1 MARKTK
7 IVPGARKMEKTKVS
21 QGRRLDQAGPPS
33 TKTAKIKKIHLV
45 SLGCA
50 KNLVDSE
57 RLLGAAAEMDFKPE
71 SDPAEA
77 DLILVNTCAFLE
89 SAVEEA
95 LETLMALGRRKKPG
109 AVLAAA
115 GCLPARYQGP
125 EGADLA
131 RGLPEVD
138 LWLKPADYPE
148 FEAQIAARFQSRAR
162 PERAAFAPDGRA
174 VGRRLTGTPF
184 FRAYLKIAE
193 GCHRRC
199 AFCLI
204 PALRGPLASYD
215 PGKLAEEAE
224 ELAAGGVRELTLVAQ
239 DLTAYGRDQGRPEAL
254 LGLVRRLAGTSGL
267 AWLRLLYAYPEGLT
281 EKLVRGL
288 AETPKVLP
296 YLDIPLQHAAPDLL
310 RRMGRPAAPP
320 LALVERL
327 RRWWPGLALRTT
339 LMVGF
344 PGETEAHQAELLA
357 FVARAAFDHLGVF
370 KFSPEAGAR
379 AAGFPGQLSAAV
391 KEKRRRAVLA
401 AQRRV
406 ARARNRARLGQVVEV
421 LVEGP
426 ADGAGPVM
434 AGRAWFQA
442 PEVDGLIYFDGD
454 QPETGR
460 LVKARL
466 VKASAYDL
474 AARLLAPAG

>member
-1 MARKTK
+1 MKAKK
-7 IVPGARKMEKTKVS
+7 KP
-21 QGRRLDQAGPPS
+21 RL
-33 TKTAKIKKIHLV
+33 HLV

-57 RLLGAAAEMDFKPE
+57 RLLGAAAGLGFQPE
-71 SDPAEA
+71 TDPAEA

-89 SAVEEA
+89 SAVREA
-95 LETLMALGRRKKPG
+95 LEALMAVGRRKKPG

-115 GCLPARYQGP
+115 GCLPARYQGAA
-125 EGADLA
+125 GADLA

-138 LWLKPADYPE
+138 WWLKPADYPG
-148 FEAQIAARFQSRAR
+148 FEAKIAALLRRRAR
-162 PERAAFAPDGRA
+162 LIRPAFTPDGRA
-174 VGRRLTGTPF
+174 AGRRLTGTPF

-204 PALRGPLASYD
+204 PALRGPLVSYD
-215 PGKLAEEAE
+215 PGRLAEEAAL
-224 ELAAGGVRELTLVAQ
+224 LAAGGVLELTLVAQ
-239 DLTAYGRDQGRPEAL
+239 DLTAYGRDQGRPGAL
-254 LGLVRRLAGTSGL
+254 LSLVKRLAETPGL

-296 YLDIPLQHAAPDLL
+296 YLDLPLQHAAPDLL

-344 PGETEAHQAELLA
+344 PGETEAHLAELLD

-370 KFSPEAGAR
+370 KFSPEEGVR
-379 AAGFPGQLSAAV
+379 AAGFPGQLPAGV

-406 ARARNRARLGQVVEV
+406 ALARNRDRLGQVVEV

-426 ADGAGPVM
+426 AEGAGPVM
-434 AGRAWFQA
+434 TGRAWFQA
-442 PEVDGLIYFDGD
+442 PEVDGLVYFDGE

-466 VKASAYDL
+466 VKAEAYDL
-474 AARLLAPAG
+474 AARLVF

>member
-1 MARKTK
+1 LPR
-7 IVPGARKMEKTKVS
+7 EK
-21 QGRRLDQAGPPS
+21 RRNL
-33 TKTAKIKKIHLV
+33 HLI

-57 RLLGAAAEMDFKPE
+57 RLLGAAAEMGFQPGA
-71 SDPAEA
+71 DPAEA

-95 LETLMALGRRKKPG
+95 LETLMAAGRQKKPG
-109 AVLAAA
+109 AVLVAT
-115 GCLPARYQGP
+115 GCLPARYRGP

-131 RGLPEVD
+131 RGLSEVD
-138 LWLKPADYPE
+138 LWLTPAEYPE
-148 FEAQIAARFQSRAR
+148 FEGRVASLLPPSGKRSAHSKASPDSGPGRSPGR
-162 PERAAFAPDGRA
+162 PGRSL
-174 VGRRLTGTPF
+174 GRRIIGTPF

-199 AFCLI
+199 AYCLI

-215 PGKLAEEAE
+215 PELLVAEAA
-224 ELAAGGVRELTLVAQ
+224 ELAGGGVMELTLVAQ
-239 DLTAYGRDQGRPEAL
+239 DLTAYGRDQGRPGAL
-254 LGLVRRLAGTSGL
+254 LDLVRRLAETPGL

-288 AETPKVLP
+288 AEISKVLP
-296 YLDIPLQHAAPDLL
+296 YLDLPLQHAAPDLL

-320 LALVERL
+320 LRLVERL

-344 PGETEAHQAELLA
+344 PGETEAHFAELQG

-370 KFSPEAGAR
+370 KFSPEPGAR
-379 AAGFPGQLSAAV
+379 AANFPGQVPAGI

-401 AQRRV
+401 AQKRV
-406 ARARNRARLGQVVEV
+406 SLARNRARLGQVVEV

-426 ADGAGPVM
+426 AEGPVM

-460 LVKARL
+460 LVQARL

-474 AARLLAPAG
+474 VARIVSPGLALESSLC

>member
-1 MARKTK
+1 MRSKK
-7 IVPGARKMEKTKVS
+7 NP
-21 QGRRLDQAGPPS
+21 RL
-33 TKTAKIKKIHLV
+33 HLV

-57 RLLGAAAEMDFKPE
+57 RLMGAAAENLGFQPAAE
-71 SDPAEA
+71 PAEA

-95 LETLMALGRRKKPG
+95 LEVLMAMGRRKKPG
-109 AVLAAA
+109 AALAVA
-115 GCLPARYQGP
+115 GCLPARYQGA

-138 LWLKPADYPE
+138 LWLRPADYPE
-148 FEAQIAARFQSRAR
+148 FEAKIAALGHRRDRIRR
-162 PERAAFAPDGRA
+162 PAFTPDGRA
-174 VGRRLTGTPF
+174 AGSRLIGTPF

-199 AFCLI
+199 AYCLI

-215 PGKLAEEAE
+215 PERLAEEAA

-239 DLTAYGRDQGRPEAL
+239 DLTAYGRDQGRPGAL
-254 LGLVRRLAGTSGL
+254 LSLVRRLAGAPGL
-267 AWLRLLYAYPEGLT
+267 AWVRLLYAYPEGLT

-296 YLDIPLQHAAPDLL
+296 YLDLPLQHAAPDLL

-344 PGETEAHQAELLA
+344 PGETEAHFAELLD
-357 FVARAAFDHLGVF
+357 FVGQAAFDHLGVF

-379 AAGFPGQLSAAV
+379 AASFPGQLAAKV

-406 ARARNRARLGQVVEV
+406 ALARNRARLGQVVEV

-434 AGRAWFQA
+434 TGRAWFQA

-474 AARLLAPAG
+474 AARLVFSALAPDSSLC

>member
-1 MARKTK
+1 MKKSKKT
-7 IVPGARKMEKTKVS
+7 
-21 QGRRLDQAGPPS
+21 L
-33 TKTAKIKKIHLV
+33 HLI
-45 SLGCA
+45 SLGCP

-57 RLLGAAAEMDFKPE
+57 RLLGAMVENLGFQPE
-71 SDPAEA
+71 ADPAEA

-95 LETLMALGRRKKPG
+95 LETLMEAGRQKKPG
-109 AVLAAA
+109 AVLVAA
-115 GCLPARYQGP
+115 GCLPARCQGG
-125 EGADLA
+125 EGEDLA

-138 LWLKPADYPE
+138 LWLRPAEYPE
-148 FEAQIAARFQSRAR
+148 FEVKIAALFRRR
-162 PERAAFAPDGRA
+162 AFALRPAFTRDGRA
-174 VGRRLTGTPF
+174 AGRRLTGTPF

-199 AFCLI
+199 AYCLI

-215 PGKLAEEAE
+215 QEFLLEEAGH
-224 ELAAGGVRELTLVAQ
+224 LAAGGVRELTLVAQ
-239 DLTAYGRDQGRPEAL
+239 DLTAYGRDQGRPGAL
-254 LGLVRRLAGTSGL
+254 LSLVRRLADTPGL

-296 YLDIPLQHAAPDLL
+296 YLDLPLQHAAPDLL
-310 RRMGRPAAPP
+310 RRMGRPAKPP
-320 LALVERL
+320 LGLVERL
-327 RRWWPGLALRTT
+327 RRWWPGLTLRTT

-344 PGETEAHQAELLA
+344 PGETEAHQAELLN
-357 FVARAAFDHLGVF
+357 FVNQAGFDHLGVF
-370 KFSPEAGAR
+370 KFSPEPGTR
-379 AAGFPGQLSAAV
+379 AAGFTGQLPASV

-406 ARARNRARLGQVVEV
+406 TLARNRARLGQVVEV

-426 ADGAGPVM
+426 SEGVGPVM
-434 AGRAWFQA
+434 TGRAWFQG
-442 PEVDGLIYFDGD
+442 PEVDGLIFFDGE

-460 LVKARL
+460 LVTARL

-474 AARLLAPAG
+474 AARLVCSALAPEASLC

>member
-1 MARKTK
+1 L
-7 IVPGARKMEKTKVS
+7 S
-21 QGRRLDQAGPPS
+21 QRRR
-33 TKTAKIKKIHLV
+33 TVKKIKKIHLV

-57 RLLGAAAEMDFKPE
+57 RLLGAAAGLGFKPE
-71 SDPAEA
+71 PDPAEA

-95 LETLMALGRRKKPG
+95 LENLMALGRRKKPG

-115 GCLPARYQGP
+115 GCLPARYQ
-125 EGADLA
+125 EGTDLA

-138 LWLKPADYPE
+138 LWLKPADYPQ
-148 FEAQIAARFQSRAR
+148 FEAIISARFPRRAR
-162 PERAAFAPDGRA
+162 PGRPAFAPDGRGE
-174 VGRRLTGTPF
+174 GRRLTGTPF

-215 PGKLAEEAE
+215 PGRLAEEAA

-239 DLTAYGRDQGRPEAL
+239 DLTAYGRDQGRPQAL
-254 LGLVRRLAGTSGL
+254 LSLVRRLAGTPGL

-296 YLDIPLQHAAPDLL
+296 YLDVPLQHAAPDLL

-344 PGETEAHQAELLA
+344 PGETEAHLAELLA
-357 FVARAAFDHLGVF
+357 FVARAGFDHLGVF

-379 AAGFPGQLSAAV
+379 ASGFPGQLSAAV

-406 ARARNRARLGQVVEV
+406 ALARNRARLGQIVEV

-434 AGRAWFQA
+434 TGRAWFQA
-442 PEVDGLIYFDGD
+442 PEVDGLVYFDGD

-460 LVKARL
+460 LVAARL

-474 AARLLAPAG
+474 AARLVVPAG